1 MSMDSFILAVS
12 RGDSAEAS
20 QIMDANMNN
29 AEFNLS
35 IEKNIVLT
43 NGQTLMEY
51 IYSNENMYGVINCIL
66 YRWYNNTVNEAEKAD
81 YYIKYKDYIETYQRR
96 EENKL
101 IEKKKKEKEE
111 LEKIEM
117 QKQMEQEIERQ
128 KQIHMQKQMNAYYIE
143 MQKQAAK
150 VNEKKLCSLC
160 YGRGYISQNG
170 RFDGRQCCYRCG
182 GSGKMRY

>member
-12 RGDSAEAS
+12 RGDSAEAM
-20 QIMDANMNN
+20 QIINANIDNT
-29 AEFNLS
+29 EFNSS
-35 IEKNIVLT
+35 IEKDIVLT
-43 NGQTLMEY
+43 NGQNLMEY
-51 IYSNENMYGVINCIL
+51 VYSKENMYDVINYML
-66 YRWYNNTVNEAEKAD
+66 FRWYNIVNEAEKAD

-96 EENKL
+96 EESRL

-128 KQIHMQKQMNAYYIE
+128 KQMQMQKQMNAYYME

-182 GSGKMRY
+182 GSGKMRH